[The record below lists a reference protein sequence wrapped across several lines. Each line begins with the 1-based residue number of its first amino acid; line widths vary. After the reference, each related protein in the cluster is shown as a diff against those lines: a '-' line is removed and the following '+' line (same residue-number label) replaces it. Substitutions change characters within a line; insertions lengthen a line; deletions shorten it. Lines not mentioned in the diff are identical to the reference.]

1 MKISEWISKNFT
13 HVTFEDT
20 IGTLKVPKVNID
32 LTYGLLSTENKEE
45 FQKLVF
51 HLAPVGI
58 IVDAIKDDFYEGKIL
73 LLRNMLTRMVMEEP
87 NHKMAERFLNVLERR
102 DKAHWS
108 KDKKVTEIKAETVPE
123 TNTGMSPFN
132 ITFTVKE

>member
-58 IVDAIKDDFYEGKIL
+58 IVDDIPTEFYEGKML
-73 LLRNMLTRMVMEEP
+73 LLRNMLTKMLMEEP
-87 NHKMAERFLNVLERR
+87 NHKMAERFLNILERR
-102 DKAHWS
+102 DRSHWGKES
-108 KDKKVTEIKAETVPE
+108 KMTAAVSDKDGKTVSL
-123 TNTGMSPFN
+123 TYQV
-132 ITFTVKE
+132 I

>member
-58 IVDAIKDDFYEGKIL
+58 IVDDIPTEFYEGKML

-108 KDKKVTEIKAETVPE
+108 KENKQLKVEQKEDK
-123 TNTGMSPFN
+123 NLS
-132 ITFTVKE
+132 ITFDIV

>member
-1 MKISEWISKNFT
+1 MKLSEWTEQNFK
-13 HVTFEDT
+13 HVTFEEN
-20 IGTLKVPKVNID
+20 IGNLKVPKINVE
-32 LTYGLLSTENKEE
+32 LTYGLLSTETKEE

-58 IVDAIKDDFYEGKIL
+58 IVDSISNDFYEGKLL

-87 NHKMAERFLNVLERR
+87 NHKMADRFLNVLERR
-102 DKAHWS
+102 DKNHWA
-108 KDKKVTEIKAETVPE
+108 KDKKVTEIKAESVPD
-123 TNTGMSPFN
+123 NNNNSPFN

>member
-1 MKISEWISKNFT
+1 MKLSEWLEQNFK
-13 HVTFEDT
+13 HVTFEEN
-20 IGTLKVPKVNID
+20 IGNLKVPKINVE
-32 LTYGLLSTENKEE
+32 LTYGLLSTETKEE

-58 IVDAIKDDFYEGKIL
+58 IVDSISTDFYEGKLL

-87 NHKMAERFLNVLERR
+87 NHKMADRFLNVLERR
-102 DKAHWS
+102 DKNHWA
-108 KDKKVTEIKAETVPE
+108 KDKKVTEIKAESVPD
-123 TNTGMSPFN
+123 NNNNSPFN

>member
-58 IVDAIKDDFYEGKIL
+58 IVDDIPTEFYEGKIL

-108 KDKKVTEIKAETVPE
+108 KENKQLKVEQKEGG
-123 TNTGMSPFN
+123 NLN
-132 ITFTVKE
+132 ITFDVV

>member
-58 IVDAIKDDFYEGKIL
+58 IVDDIPTEFYEGKML
-73 LLRNMLTRMVMEEP
+73 LLRNMLTKMVMEEP

-102 DKAHWS
+102 DRSHWG
-108 KDKKVTEIKAETVPE
+108 KDGKQLKIEQKEDNRI
-123 TNTGMSPFN
+123 NL
-132 ITFTVKE
+132 TFDIV